1 MYLASVLS
9 TVIICHLPVSR
20 RECGPSSVG
29 LIVEF
34 VPWCFCPFFQASVW
48 NVEDSGLLSVFVS
61 TKDKFSNQAEG
72 SLQEYVKKQ
81 TAVLFIINKIRQGN
95 KTQT

>member
-1 MYLASVLS
+1 MHFIGVPRRANEFQRKIRVTKFPLMYLASVLS

-34 VPWCFCPFFQASVW
+34 VP
-48 NVEDSGLLSVFVS
+48 
-61 TKDKFSNQAEG
+61 
-72 SLQEYVKKQ
+72 
-81 TAVLFIINKIRQGN
+81 
-95 KTQT
+95 